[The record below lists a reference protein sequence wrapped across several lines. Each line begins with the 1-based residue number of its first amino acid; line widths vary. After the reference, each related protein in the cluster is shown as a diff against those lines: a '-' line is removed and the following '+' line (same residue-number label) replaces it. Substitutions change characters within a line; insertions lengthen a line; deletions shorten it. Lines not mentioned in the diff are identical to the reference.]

1 MVRLLLVALAG
12 AAVWYGWRAFQRQQ
26 SRVAKALWEAE
37 ASLAR
42 KEPVQLEKDPETG
55 IYRPTDRRD

>member
-12 AAVWYGWRAFQRQQ
+12 AAAWYGWRVLRRQQ
-26 SRVAKALWEAE
+26 DRVNKALWEAE

-42 KEPVQLEKDPETG
+42 KEPVRLEKDPKTG